1 MSSKRYD
8 AAWAKIGNAA
18 GFRFSAGLF
27 RDNPQLRQ
35 AKGIV
40 EVLNSNTLLVRL
52 QPQSSEEDEDELMLS
67 LFLDFLLK
75 KALSDPKDELEAYTA
90 EMAAEDDELITGVE
104 LDR

>member
-18 GFRFSAGLF
+18 GFRFSASLF
-27 RDNPQLRQ
+27 KDNPQLRG

-40 EVLNSNTLLVRL
+40 EVLSADTLLVRL
-52 QPQSSEEDEDELMLS
+52 QPQPYSEDEEELMLG

-75 KALSDPKDELEAYTA
+75 KALSNPEDELEAYTA
-90 EMAAEDDELITGVE
+90 EMAAEDDELIAGVE
-104 LDR
+104 LDH